1 MKRQKGNLT
10 DWEGLEL
17 QDTAVPLWLRLG
29 LLDPR
34 CLEEAGPG
42 TSEEEVLPLGR
53 GVRSLAPS
61 SPRTESSE
69 KGCHPVVLGGSVT
82 SLVLGV
88 ERTQKLE
95 STAGLENGTS
105 LFLLLLPLVALPLEH
120 STVRTHWGAGWK
132 RRNCGLLS
140 PSPGSTELR
149 DTA

>member
-69 KGCHPVVLGGSVT
+69 KGCHPMVLGGSVT

-88 ERTQKLE
+88 WKEPRNWNQLLAWKMAQVSSSSFCLWW
-95 STAGLENGTS
+95 LS
-105 LFLLLLPLVALPLEH
+105 L
-120 STVRTHWGAGWK
+120 
-132 RRNCGLLS
+132 
-140 PSPGSTELR
+140 
-149 DTA
+149 